1 MEGSRDHHNPTKV
14 YQYNKPSLLWSIFG
28 FPSVST
34 VLTNIALLYCGVS
47 YFMETS
53 DCRFN
58 LIPLYLIISN
68 SLFLATSIFRII
80 CLHDAVRSLRD
91 GDLIGLFIGVGNLVI
106 LCWGTFV
113 LFGYGKFEKW
123 NLEKSDP
130 YYCDHAPVVIA
141 LANLIAAW
149 VLIPLFVFVE
159 LYKLFRACTMR
170 MSKSN
175 NNPVQKRQ
183 SRIQPNGFHNA
194 SLKLNGIV

>member
-14 YQYNKPSLLWSIFG
+14 YQYNKPSLLWSIFWISECVNG
-28 FPSVST
+28 PDKYCSS
-34 VLTNIALLYCGVS
+34 LL
-47 YFMETS
+47 
-53 DCRFN
+53 
-58 LIPLYLIISN
+58 N